1 MPKRLFVVAV
11 FLLIA
16 LASIALWLDRNSSV
30 TLPAGPKASTIIDA
44 SLVSPGAI
52 YSAKFTDHF
61 GNQQSLGQWE
71 NKLLIIN
78 FWATWCGPCKEEIPI
93 LVRLQAKFG
102 TRGVQ
107 IVGIAVDSRV
117 NVVNFAKNVNIN
129 YPLLPD
135 ESSAIALSKRLGN
148 RLGLLPHTAIFT
160 PGGALIYTKLG
171 IISEVELD
179 DIISKNMPIRR

>member
-1 MPKRLFVVAV
+1 M
-11 FLLIA
+11 
-16 LASIALWLDRNSSV
+16 
-30 TLPAGPKASTIIDA
+30 
-44 SLVSPGAI
+44 
-52 YSAKFTDHF
+52 
-61 GNQQSLGQWE
+61 
-71 NKLLIIN
+71 
-78 FWATWCGPCKEEIPI
+78 
-93 LVRLQAKFG
+93 RLQAKFG
-102 TRGVQ
+102 THGIQ

-117 NVVNFAKNVNIN
+117 NVVNFAKNVDIN